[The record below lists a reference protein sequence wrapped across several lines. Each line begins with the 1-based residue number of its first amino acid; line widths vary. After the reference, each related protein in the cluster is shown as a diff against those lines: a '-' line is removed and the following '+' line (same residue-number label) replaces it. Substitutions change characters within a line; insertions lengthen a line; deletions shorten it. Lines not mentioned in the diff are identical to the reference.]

1 MLVMLLGQGL
11 LLLIFDGKLGEQA
24 NKSHKKQN
32 TRCFPYICPSLV
44 DGVTRYLYWDEVAG
58 TRESGQGEHKLAY
71 TPRVKRKK
79 DTKNKDGDWK
89 MSFKKVIY
97 LPVHWDYFL
106 TMMFCRFL
114 HYLTMLSWDLLVP
127 FRMVVHDIIINLS
140 SNEPSWTIVIGF
152 FVIEPYPK

>member
-71 TPRVKRKK
+71 TQRVKEKK
-79 DTKNKDGDWK
+79 TQKQGWGLKNVFQE
-89 MSFKKVIY
+89 SH
-97 LPVHWDYFL
+97 LL
-106 TMMFCRFL
+106 ASSLRL
-114 HYLTMLSWDLLVP
+114 LSNYDVL
-127 FRMVVHDIIINLS
+127 
-140 SNEPSWTIVIGF
+140 
-152 FVIEPYPK
+152 